1 MKRLK
6 RRRVEN
12 DLNDL
17 LTQGKLHSQKP
28 DEEAVNELIPKY
40 EIRIQTIKDPI
51 KVETEMVQKYV
62 KETNERYLRYV
73 EDSTKKTDE

>member
-6 RRRVEN
+6 RRRVES

-17 LTQGKLHSQKP
+17 LKEGKLDTQKP
-28 DEEAVNELIPKY
+28 DEEAVNQLIPKY
-40 EIRIQTIKDPI
+40 EMRIQAIKDPI
-51 KVETEMVQKYV
+51 KEETEMVQKYV

-73 EDSTKKTDE
+73 EDDTTKTDE